1 MDYVKTLSW
10 VVSNIY
16 FTKWSFSGYIGNKML
31 QQANE
36 MSKLRLGLEM
46 NEKRKRG
53 NKRTVAGR
61 LILFKLTLRDAAI
74 EVFSLQSARSVK

>member
-1 MDYVKTLSW
+1 MDYVKALSW

-16 FTKWSFSGYIGNKML
+16 FTKWSFSSYIGNKML

-46 NEKRKRG
+46 NEKR
-53 NKRTVAGR
+53 TVACR